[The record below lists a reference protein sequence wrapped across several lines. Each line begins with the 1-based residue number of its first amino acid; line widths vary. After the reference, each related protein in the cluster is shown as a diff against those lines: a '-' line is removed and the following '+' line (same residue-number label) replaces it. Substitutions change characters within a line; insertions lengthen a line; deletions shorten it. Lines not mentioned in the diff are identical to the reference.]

1 MRKIGPDRSYLL
13 KYLSFGEKK
22 LKISAAY
29 PEIICSINKNIKKEI
44 NARKIHSLVG
54 KFAEQDPG
62 LN

>member
-29 PEIICSINKNIKKEI
+29 PEIICSINKNIKKE
-44 NARKIHSLVG
+44 K
-54 KFAEQDPG
+54 
-62 LN
+62 